1 MQIIVV
7 IIPGLADIF
16 KLVPL
21 NKIQWL
27 YTIGIS
33 ILPIVIVELQKKLN
47 EIKFGK
53 VVYNKY
59 EENQKAYRWKK
70 RMEKN
75 SSYYLTQFKRDDT
88 I

>member
-7 IIPGLADIF
+7 IIPGLAKIF

-33 ILPIVIVELQKKLN
+33 ILPIIIIELQKKLN
-47 EIKFGK
+47 EFKFGR
-53 VVYNKY
+53 VVYQKYNK
-59 EENQKAYRWKK
+59 ELNAYK
-70 RMEKN
+70 
-75 SSYYLTQFKRDDT
+75 
-88 I
+88 